1 MSNGLEIQPSGAAWI
16 AVASAEHVRRGV
28 AASFIQVCHGK
39 QGPLRRMRPGDL
51 VATYSPTEQFR
62 GPGALRSFT
71 AIGRI
76 GSEDIQQVDM
86 GGGFRPFRRQV
97 LWFAASPAPVRALQ
111 ARPGFALSG
120 AGWGA
125 RLRFGLLKID
135 MESMADIAQ
144 AMGVVQLRAESSVQ
158 GGGLTA

>member
-1 MSNGLEIQPSGAAWI
+1 MSNPVAIGPSEAAWI

-76 GSEDIQQVDM
+76 GLEAIEQVDM

-97 LWFAASPAPVRALQ
+97 HWFAVTPAPISAVQ
-111 ARPGFALSG
+111 KRPGFALSG
-120 AGWGA
+120 PGWGA
-125 RLRFGLLKID
+125 RLRFGLLKIE
-135 MESMADIAQ
+135 MECMADIAD
-144 AMGVVQLRAESSVQ
+144 AMGLVLLRAGSTWQ
-158 GGGLTA
+158 GAS